1 MPDLSTEVL
10 LVIFLALAFDYIN
23 GFHDTANAIA
33 TSVSTRALSP
43 KQAIWMAAALN
54 FAGAL
59 FSTGVA
65 KTIGGDIVKSAS
77 LVDQQV
83 ITAALVG
90 AIAWNLLT
98 CGMESPAALPTLWLA
113 GLLAPWWPGGAGIP

>member
-10 LVIFLALAFDYIN
+10 LVIFLALAFDNIN

-77 LVDQQV
+77 LVDQ
-83 ITAALVG
+83 
-90 AIAWNLLT
+90 
-98 CGMESPAALPTLWLA
+98 
-113 GLLAPWWPGGAGIP
+113 

>member
-1 MPDLSTEVL
+1 MPDLSTGL
-10 LVIFLALAFDYIN
+10 FAVIFLALAFDYIN

-54 FAGAL
+54 FLGAL

-90 AIAWNLLT
+90 AIAWNIIT
-98 CGMESPAALPTLWLA
+98 
-113 GLLAPWWPGGAGIP
+113 